1 MSLSL
6 FIARRIYRESDG
18 GKQVSRPAVL
28 IAMTGIAL
36 GLAVMIIA
44 VAVVIGFKSEV
55 RNKVIGFGSHI
66 QITNLDAVSSYET
79 HPIVAGDSMMTALS
93 KYSEVSHVQRF
104 STKPGMIKTDDAFQG
119 MVLKGVGPEFDPRF
133 MEEYL
138 VEGEIPVFS
147 DSVSSNQVL
156 ISKALATKMK
166 LKLGDKIYTYYIQD
180 DIRARR
186 LTIVGIYQTNFS
198 EYDNLF
204 LLTDLNLVNRLNNW
218 KPDQV
223 SGVELQVR
231 DYDKLDDITYE
242 IAIDTDNRQDSLGGT
257 YYVRNIEQLN
267 PQIFEWLGLLDT
279 NIWVILVLM
288 MGVAGFTMIS
298 GLLIIIIERTNM
310 IGILKALG
318 ADNFTIRKT
327 FLWFSVFLI
336 GKGMIWGNILGLA
349 FCFLQSYCKIF
360 KLDPTSYYM
369 DSVPVSFNILL
380 FLLINLGTLIASVLM
395 LIGPSYLITKINPAS
410 SMRYE

>member
-6 FIARRIYRESDG
+6 FIARHIYRESDG

-28 IAMTGIAL
+28 IAMAGIAI

-66 QITNLDAVSSYET
+66 QITNLDAVNSYET
-79 HPIVAGDSMMTALS
+79 HPVVADDSMMATL
-93 KYSEVSHVQRF
+93 YEYPEVAHVQRY

-119 MVLKGVGPEFDPRF
+119 MVLKGVGPEYDSRF
-133 MEEYL
+133 IKEYL
-138 VEGEIPVFS
+138 LEGEIPAFS

-156 ISKALATKMK
+156 ISKPLADKMR

-186 LTIVGIYQTNFS
+186 LTIAGIYQTDFS

-204 LLTDLNLVNRLNNW
+204 LLTDLNLVNRLNGW
-218 KPDQV
+218 EPSQV
-223 SGVELQVR
+223 SGIELQVR
-231 DYDKLDDITYE
+231 DYDKLEDITYD
-242 IAIDTDNRQDSLGGT
+242 IAIDTDNQRDKFGGT
-257 YYVRNIEQLN
+257 YFVRNIEQLN
-267 PQIFEWLGLLDT
+267 PQIFAWLDLLDL
-279 NIWVILVLM
+279 NVWVILFLM
-288 MGVAGFTMIS
+288 IGVAGFTMIS

-318 ADNFTIRKT
+318 ANNFTIRKT

-336 GKGMIWGNILGLA
+336 GKGMLWGNVVGLA
-349 FCFLQSYCKIF
+349 FCILQSQFGIF
-360 KLDPTSYYM
+360 RLDPETYYV
-369 DSVPVSFNILL
+369 DTVPVSFNVLL
-380 FLLINLGTLIASVLM
+380 FLLINIGTLLTSVLM
-395 LIGPSYLITKINPAS
+395 LIGPSYLITKINPAR

>member
-6 FIARRIYRESDG
+6 FLARRIYRESDG

-28 IAMTGIAL
+28 IAMAGIAM

-66 QITNLDAVSSYET
+66 QISNLDAVSSYET
-79 HPIVAGDSMMTALS
+79 HPIAVGDSMMAALADDP
-93 KYSEVSHVQRF
+93 EVRHVQRY
-104 STKPGMIKTDDAFQG
+104 STKPGMIKTDEAFQG
-119 MVLKGVGPEFDPRF
+119 MVLKGVGPEFDPGF
-133 MEEYL
+133 MKEYL
-138 VEGEIPVFS
+138 LEGEIPVFS

-156 ISKALATKMK
+156 ISKTMATKMK

-180 DIRARR
+180 HIRARR

-198 EYDNLF
+198 EYDQLF
-204 LLTDLNLVNRLNNW
+204 LLTDLSLVNRLNGW
-218 KPDQV
+218 KSGQV
-223 SGVELQVR
+223 SGVELQVN
-231 DYDKLDDITYE
+231 DYDKLEDITYE
-242 IAIDTDNRQDSLGGT
+242 IALNTDNRKDEYGGV

-267 PQIFEWLGLLDT
+267 PQIFAWLNLLDM
-279 NIWVILVLM
+279 NVWVILILM
-288 MGVAGFTMIS
+288 VGVAGFTMIS

-318 ADNFTIRKT
+318 ANNFTIRKT
-327 FLWFSVFLI
+327 FLWFAVFLI
-336 GKGMIWGNILGLA
+336 GKGMLWGNVIGLA
-349 FCFLQSYCKIF
+349 FCILQSQFGILA
-360 KLDPTSYYM
+360 LDPETYYV
-369 DSVPVSFNILL
+369 DTVPVSFNILL
-380 FLLINLGTLIASVLM
+380 FLLINIGTLLASVLM
-395 LIGPSYLITKINPAS
+395 LIGPSYLITKINPAN

>member
-1 MSLSL
+1 MSFSL
-6 FIARRIYRESDG
+6 FIARHIYRESDG

-28 IAMTGIAL
+28 IAMAGIAI

-44 VAVVIGFKSEV
+44 VAVVVGFKSEV
-55 RNKVIGFGSHI
+55 RNKVVGFGSHI
-66 QITNLDAVSSYET
+66 QITNLDAVNSYET
-79 HPIVAGDSMMTALS
+79 HPVVVGDSMMKALAD
-93 KYSEVSHVQRF
+93 YPEVSHVQRY

-133 MEEYL
+133 MKEYL
-138 VEGEIPVFS
+138 LEGEVPVFS
-147 DSVSSNQVL
+147 DSVSTNKVL
-156 ISKALATKMK
+156 ISKDLATKLN

-186 LTIVGIYQTNFS
+186 LTIAGIYQTNFS

-204 LLTDLNLVNRLNNW
+204 LLTDLYTVNRLNGW
-218 KPDQV
+218 QPGQV
-223 SGVELQVR
+223 SGVELEVH
-231 DYDKLDDITYE
+231 DYDCLEDITYK
-242 IAIDTDNRQDSLGGT
+242 IAEDTDNQHDLFGGT

-310 IGILKALG
+310 IGVLKALG
-318 ADNFTIRKT
+318 ANNFTIRKT

-336 GKGMIWGNILGLA
+336 GKGMILGNVIGLA
-349 FCFLQSYCKIF
+349 FCFLQSYFQIF
-360 KLDPTSYYM
+360 KLDPTNYYM
-369 DSVPVSFNILL
+369 DSVPVYFNIWFL
-380 FLLINLGTLIASVLM
+380 LLINAGTLLSSVLM
-395 LIGPSYLITKINPAS
+395 LIGPSFMITKINPAT

>member
-93 KYSEVSHVQRF
+93 KYPQVNHVQRF

-119 MVLKGVGPEFDPRF
+119 MVLKGVGPEFDPRL

-138 VEGEIPVFS
+138 IEGEIPVFS

-204 LLTDLNLVNRLNNW
+204 LLTDINLVNRLNNW

-223 SGVELQVR
+223 SGMELQVR

-242 IAIDTDNRQDSLGGT
+242 IAIDTDNRQDSMGGT

-288 MGVAGFTMIS
+288 VGVAGFTMIS
-298 GLLIIIIERTNM
+298 GLLIVIIERTNM

-360 KLDPTSYYM
+360 KLDPISYYM

>member
-1 MSLSL
+1 MSLSF

-28 IAMTGIAL
+28 IAMAGIAV

-44 VAVVIGFKSEV
+44 VAVAVGFKSEV

-66 QITNLDAVSSYET
+66 QITNLDAVNSYET
-79 HPIVAGDSMMTALS
+79 HPIAVGDSMMAALAG
-93 KYSEVSHVQRF
+93 YPQISHVQRF

-133 MEEYL
+133 MQEYL
-138 VEGEIPVFS
+138 LEGEIPVFS

-180 DIRARR
+180 DVRARR
-186 LTIVGIYQTNFS
+186 LTIAGIYQTNFS

-204 LLTDLNLVNRLNNW
+204 LLTDLSLVNRLNGW
-218 KPDQV
+218 QPEQAT
-223 SGVELQVR
+223 GVELQVK
-231 DYDKLDDITYE
+231 DYDRLEDTTYE
-242 IAIDTDNRQDSLGGT
+242 IAVETDNRQDKWGGI

-267 PQIFEWLGLLDT
+267 PQIFEWLNLLDL
-279 NIWVILVLM
+279 NVWVILILM
-288 MGVAGFTMIS
+288 IGVAGFTMIS

-318 ADNFTIRKT
+318 ATDFTIRKT
-327 FLWFSVFLI
+327 FLWFAVFLI
-336 GKGMIWGNILGLA
+336 GKGMLWGNAVGLA
-349 FCFLQSYCKIF
+349 FCILQSQFGLF
-360 KLDPTSYYM
+360 KLDPETYYV
-369 DSVPVSFNILL
+369 DTVPVSFNIPLL
-380 FLLINLGTLIASVLM
+380 LLINIGTLLTTVLM
-395 LIGPSYLITKINPAS
+395 LIGPSFLITKINPAS
-410 SMRYE
+410 SIRYE

>member
-6 FIARRIYRESDG
+6 FIARRIYRESDS

-28 IAMTGIAL
+28 IAMAGIAI

-79 HPIVAGDSMMTALS
+79 HPIVVGDSMMTALDG
-93 KYSEVSHVQRF
+93 YPEISHVQRF

-133 MEEYL
+133 LQEYL

-147 DSVSSNQVL
+147 DSVSSNRVL
-156 ISKALATKMK
+156 ISKSLATKMK

-180 DIRARR
+180 DVRARR
-186 LTIVGIYQTNFS
+186 LTIAGIYQTNFS
-198 EYDNLF
+198 EYDKLF
-204 LLTDLNLVNRLNNW
+204 LLTDLSLVNRLNGW
-218 KPDQV
+218 QSEQV
-223 SGVELQVR
+223 TGVELQLK
-231 DYDKLDDITYE
+231 DYDKLEDTTYE
-242 IAIDTDNRQDSLGGT
+242 IAIDTDNRKDEYGGT
-257 YYVRNIEQLN
+257 YYVRSIEQLN
-267 PQIFEWLGLLDT
+267 PQIFAWLDLLDL
-279 NIWVILVLM
+279 NVWVILFLM
-288 MGVAGFTMIS
+288 IGVAGFTMIS

-310 IGILKALG
+310 IGILKAPG
-318 ADNFTIRKT
+318 ATNSTLPNT
-327 FLWFSVFLI
+327 FLLFAAFQI
-336 GKGMIWGNILGLA
+336 GKGMLWGNVIGLA
-349 FCFLQSYCKIF
+349 FCILQSRFGIF
-360 KLDPTSYYM
+360 KLDPETYYV
-369 DSVPVSFNILL
+369 DTVPVSFNIIL
-380 FLLINLGTLIASVLM
+380 FLLINIGTLLAAVLM
-395 LIGPSYLITKINPAS
+395 LIGPSYLITKINPAN

>member
-6 FIARRIYRESDG
+6 FIARHIYRESDG

-28 IAMTGIAL
+28 IAMAGIAI
-36 GLAVMIIA
+36 GLAVMIIS

-66 QITNLDAVSSYET
+66 QITNLDAVNSYET
-79 HPIVAGDSMMTALS
+79 HPVVADDSMMTALRA
-93 KYSEVSHVQRF
+93 YPEVMHVQRY

-119 MVLKGVGPEFDPRF
+119 MVLKGVGPEYDARF
-133 MEEYL
+133 IKEYL
-138 VEGEIPVFS
+138 LEGEIPAFS

-156 ISKALATKMK
+156 ISKPLADKMR

-186 LTIVGIYQTNFS
+186 LTIVGIYQTDFS

-204 LLTDLNLVNRLNNW
+204 LLTDINLVNRLNGW
-218 KPDQV
+218 EPTQV
-223 SGVELQVR
+223 SGMELQVR
-231 DYDKLDDITYE
+231 DYDKLEDITYE
-242 IAIDTDNRQDSLGGT
+242 IALDTDNQRDKFGGT
-257 YYVRNIEQLN
+257 YFVRSIEQLN
-267 PQIFEWLGLLDT
+267 PQIFAWLDLLDL
-279 NIWVILVLM
+279 NVWVILFLM
-288 MGVAGFTMIS
+288 IGVAGFTMIS

-318 ADNFTIRKT
+318 ANNFTIRKT

-336 GKGMIWGNILGLA
+336 GKGMLWGNVIGLA
-349 FCFLQSYCKIF
+349 FCILQSQFGIF
-360 KLDPTSYYM
+360 RLDPETYYV
-369 DSVPVSFNILL
+369 DTVPVSFNVLL
-380 FLLINLGTLIASVLM
+380 FLLINIGTLLTSVLM
-395 LIGPSYLITKINPAS
+395 LIGPSYLITKINPAR